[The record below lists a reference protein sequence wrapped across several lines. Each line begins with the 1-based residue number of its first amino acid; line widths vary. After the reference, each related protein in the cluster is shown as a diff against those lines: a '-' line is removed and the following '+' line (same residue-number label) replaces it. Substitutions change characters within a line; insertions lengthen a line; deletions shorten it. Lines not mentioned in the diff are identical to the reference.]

1 MAITSCVCYRCAGTQ
16 PQKTALHRTD
26 FRHDHMT
33 PATPYAL
40 SPAFEQILARQCG
53 WVEPFSGPVL
63 ARLAAGVKKI
73 ADIYTGGRE
82 PCAAFAD
89 PALRASYAAYY
100 LPCNAVKLFPVLR
113 ELERCRS
120 VLGRGPRLRVLDLG
134 CGPGTL
140 IAGLLDFC
148 MQHGKKAALELDIT
162 AIDRDGGNC
171 SSARELIQAYC
182 AAAPEAPAVTA
193 VHILTGDVHRLAM
206 SAESGF
212 DLIMAGNLVNEL
224 SADRHAAISR
234 RIRALLKPDGIVI
247 ILDPGTHQSFKN
259 LLQFRQELLGAQ
271 EIHLLAP
278 CLQPGSCPLQHCP
291 DAWCHEKLCWSPP
304 GLVRLI
310 DERTGFT
317 KHKGVK
323 FSYLVATRG
332 ASPARPCEGDKLWRV
347 VSYVIRNKGEER
359 LYVCNGRERRLLRRL
374 ARITSAASADFSVS
388 ERGDSVTVTGAE
400 PRNGFFDIGPDAV
413 FRKSSCQALPG
424 TLAAHLNQPC

>member
-1 MAITSCVCYRCAGTQ
+1 MAITGCVCYRCTGTQ
-16 PQKTALHRTD
+16 PQKTARHRTD
-26 FRHDHMT
+26 SRHDHMKL
-33 PATPYAL
+33 AKHYAL
-40 SPAFEQILARQCG
+40 SPAFEQMLGRHCG
-53 WVEPFSGPVL
+53 WEEPFSDAVL

-113 ELERCRS
+113 ELERCRP
-120 VLGRGPRLRVLDLG
+120 VLGRGGRLRVLDLG

-140 IAGLLDFC
+140 VAGLLDFC
-148 MQHGKKAALELDIT
+148 LQHRRQAALELDIT
-162 AIDRDGGNC
+162 AIDRDPGNC
-171 SSARELIQAYC
+171 SSARELIQSYC
-182 AAAPEAPAVTA
+182 AATPEAPAVA
-193 VHILTGDVHRLAM
+193 SLDILTGDVRRLAM

-212 DLIMAGNLVNEL
+212 DLIMAGNLINEL
-224 SADRHAAISR
+224 SADRHADLAR
-234 RIRALLKPDGIVI
+234 RIRALLKPDGILI

-259 LLQFRQELLGAQ
+259 LLLFRQELLGPQ
-271 EIHLLAP
+271 EMNLLAP
-278 CLQPGSCPLQHCP
+278 CLQPGTCPLQHCP
-291 DAWCHEKLCWSPP
+291 DAWCHEKLFWSPP

-310 DERTGFT
+310 DARTGFT

-332 ASPARPCEGDKLWRV
+332 ASPASPCEADKLWRV

-374 ARITSAASADFSVS
+374 ARITSEASADFSVS

-413 FRKSSCQALPG
+413 FKKIS
-424 TLAAHLNQPC
+424 